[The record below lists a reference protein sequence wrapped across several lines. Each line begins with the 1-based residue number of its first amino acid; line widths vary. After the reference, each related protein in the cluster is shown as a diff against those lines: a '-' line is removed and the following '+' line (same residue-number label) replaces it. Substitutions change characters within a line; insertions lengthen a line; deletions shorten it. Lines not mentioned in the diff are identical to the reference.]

1 MQYDKISA
9 RLPLILAYIILLLES
24 PLRIHVQGGPPQDV
38 SVFDVNLFLPALV
51 NLKAIGFCTVQPCF
65 QPLIYQNITC
75 CCIREVLA
83 LLFDL
88 GV

>member
-38 SVFDVNLFLPALV
+38 SVFDVNLFYPHYFV
-51 NLKAIGFCTVQPCF
+51 FM
-65 QPLIYQNITC
+65 
-75 CCIREVLA
+75 
-83 LLFDL
+83 
-88 GV
+88 